1 MKKPLKTTDA
11 MQQWLDGMKSG
22 ILRPNVNKL
31 YSPENRFNEMLTLS
45 YPVLSHYDKHVL
57 AMTRE
62 KLDSK
67 SDIAAELGWRDWQ
80 IEQLL
85 KRVQD
90 LKILNDLLT
99 ETGLSVHKSNSETS
113 AQRTLSRLGYTDNG
127 GEEWTPPLGKPPRFD
142 LIDELRKEI
151 AELKS
156 QKHINEIKAQAIEE
170 AVKKADRE
178 TYIGVTGGDFPPQK
192 QYRAE
197 ILAFANNLRS
207 KK

>member
-80 IEQLL
+80 IEQLNERI
-85 KRVQD
+85 K
-90 LKILNDLLT
+90 
-99 ETGLSVHKSNSETS
+99 
-113 AQRTLSRLGYTDNG
+113 
-127 GEEWTPPLGKPPRFD
+127 
-142 LIDELRKEI
+142 ELE
-151 AELKS
+151 S
-156 QKHINEIKAQAIEE
+156 QKHINEVKAQGIRE
-170 AVKKADRE
+170 AVKKADNE
-178 TYIGVTGGDFPPQK
+178 TYIGVVGSDFPPQK

-197 ILAFANNLRS
+197 LLAFADNLRL
-207 KK
+207 KHE